1 MSGSDDAD
9 DDAGRDAADGDAV
22 RPIRALMRGL
32 EALQELNR
40 RNGVTVTDIAKAIHL
55 PRTTAYRMLE
65 TLCAQG
71 LAFRDSTD
79 ERYRLTAK
87 VRTLADGCDDEP
99 WINAIARPVLTRQAK
114 ELIWP
119 MSLATLHGVTLLS
132 REMSGKDGVLAD
144 NAVTPHSRLAL
155 LSSSAGRIFLAFCGE
170 EQRAALLDILT
181 RSDRPDDRLARDK
194 SLLNRI
200 LAEARSN
207 GWAIC
212 DEGEPAEF
220 DLAAP
225 ITARNRILATV
236 SVRVT
241 RSAIT
246 AEQAVEKY
254 LPLLKRIGTDVSEA
268 FENYPQPAI

>member
-1 MSGSDDAD
+1 MSGSDDVAD
-9 DDAGRDAADGDAV
+9 AESGASEPDSV

-40 RNGVTVTDIAKAIHL
+40 RNGVTVTDIAKAIGL

-65 TLCAQG
+65 TLCVQG
-71 LAFRDSTD
+71 LAFRDPAD

-87 VRTLADGCDDEP
+87 VRTLADGCDHEP
-99 WINAIARPVLTRQAK
+99 WINAIARPILLKQAR

-119 MSLATLHGVTLLS
+119 VSIATLHGLTLLS
-132 REMSGKDGVLAD
+132 REMSGKDSAD
-144 NAVTPHSRLAL
+144 GAVTPHTRLAL
-155 LSSSAGRIFLAFCGE
+155 LTTSAGRIFLAYCGE
-170 EQRAALLDILT
+170 EQRAALLDVLT
-181 RSDRPDDRLARDK
+181 RSDHPDDGLARDK

-212 DEGEPAEF
+212 DDSESAEF

-225 ITARNRILATV
+225 ITARSRILATV

-241 RSAIT
+241 RSAMT
-246 AEQAVEKY
+246 PEEAVEKY
-254 LPLLKRIGTDVSEA
+254 LPLLKRIGAEVGEA
-268 FENYPQPAI
+268 FENYPQPAS

>member
-1 MSGSDDAD
+1 
-9 DDAGRDAADGDAV
+9 
-22 RPIRALMRGL
+22 MRGL

-40 RNGVTVTDIAKAIHL
+40 RTGVTVTDIAKAVGL

-65 TLCAQG
+65 TLCVQG
-71 LAFRDSTD
+71 LAFRDSAD

-99 WINAIARPVLTRQAK
+99 WINAIVRPVLTKQAK

-119 MSLATLHGVTLLS
+119 TSVATLHGVTLLS
-132 REMSGKDGVLAD
+132 REMSGKDGAD
-144 NAVTPHSRLAL
+144 GIVTPLHRLAL

-181 RSDRPDDRLARDK
+181 RSDHPDDRLARDK

-212 DEGEPAEF
+212 DESESAEF

-225 ITARNRILATV
+225 ITARSRILATV
-236 SVRVT
+236 SMRVT
-241 RSAIT
+241 RSAMT
-246 AEQAVEKY
+246 PEQAVEKH
-254 LPLLKRIGTDVSEA
+254 LPLLKRVGTEVGEA
-268 FENYPQPAI
+268 FENYPQPAS